1 MSLQTVWFLLI
12 CVLWTGYLVLEG
24 FDFGAGALLRVVA
37 RDTHERRAVLHSFGP
52 VWDGNEVWL
61 LVAGGATF
69 AAFPEWYA
77 TLFSGFYLAL
87 LVLLLALIVRNVAIE
102 FWGKHD
108 SPQWRNGWEW
118 ALVVGSL
125 LPALLLGVAWANIAH
140 GVPLD
145 AKGEYDGTFLTLLN
159 PYALL
164 GGVTSLV
171 LFLAHGAHFLALRT
185 TGVVHD
191 RSYAMAGRLAPAA
204 AGVTVLFA
212 AATLIAQDHI
222 EAGTVAFLAVAVLAA
237 AAALLFSRRGRE
249 GRAFAASAIL
259 VAAIFCALFVWLYPN
274 AMPSTGPGTDLT
286 LAEAASGHYT
296 LKVMTWVAVL
306 FTPIVLGYQA
316 WTYWVFRRRVG
327 ADDFRPGETSPLDA
341 LGGPRPPVA
350 VPEAGGRA

>member
-1 MSLQTVWFLLI
+1 MSLQTHWFLLL

-24 FDFGAGALLRVVA
+24 FDFGAGALLRLVA
-37 RDTHERRAVLHSFGP
+37 REPAEREAVIHSFGP

-102 FWGKHD
+102 FWGKES
-108 SPQWRNGWEW
+108 SPQWRERWEW
-118 ALVVGSL
+118 ALMGGSL
-125 LPALLLGVAWANIAH
+125 VPALLLGVAWANIAH

-145 AKGEYDGTFLTLLN
+145 AKGDYDGTFLTLLN

-191 RSYAMAGRLAPAA
+191 RAVALVGRL
-204 AGVTVLFA
+204 
-212 AATLIAQDHI
+212 
-222 EAGTVAFLAVAVLAA
+222 A
-237 AAALLFSRRGRE
+237 AAALLVTGLFAGATLLAEDRVEAGSVIFLALALVAAGAALAFSRRGEE
-249 GRAFAASAIL
+249 GRAFAASAVL
-259 VAAIFCALFVWLYPN
+259 VGAVFCALFTWLYPN

-286 LAEAASGHYT
+286 LAEAASAHYT
-296 LKVMTWVAVL
+296 LKVMTVVAVL

-327 ADDFRPGETSPLDA
+327 AEDFRPGETSPLDA
-341 LGGPRPPVA
+341 LGHHHAP
-350 VPEAGGRA
+350 AGS